1 MIEAYRGT
9 IDYDDETVEDALGE
23 VQTYLAGGRG
33 GRPLLDD
40 SRLAFAGPHLV
51 GACLAGEWDERQLP
65 IIAYV
70 MTHGEWKN
78 RGVGG
83 QVLWLVLSALREQVH
98 QEVRAVITEGNVPSE
113 RLLGRIGFQKIS
125 AR

>member
-51 GACLAGEWDERQLP
+51 GACLAGEW
-65 IIAYV
+65 
-70 MTHGEWKN
+70 KN
-78 RGVGG
+78 RGVGE
-83 QVLWLVLSALREQVH
+83 QLLRAVLSALREQGH
-98 QEVRAVITEGNVPSE
+98 QEVRAVITEDNVPSE